1 MHSVSLLKCGCRC
14 RSGMCSGGA
23 ALQPP
28 VPCVAD
34 SEELDPDVADEQA
47 KMKVS
52 LGLHG
57 VCDFAML
64 RAIPESVGQ
73 QGCGDVLSFSITRHH
88 RSALFCA
95 VATATHGY

>member
-1 MHSVSLLKCGCRC
+1 
-14 RSGMCSGGA
+14 MCSGGA

-57 VCDFAML
+57 IYDFAML
-64 RAIPESVGQ
+64 RATPESVGQ
-73 QGCGDVLSFSITRHH
+73 
-88 RSALFCA
+88 
-95 VATATHGY
+95 